1 MESHRANLRLLTTL
15 ALARRRA
22 ASLCERCYIGL
33 MHTRAPTRRR
43 RLRHAV
49 VAIAPLFAGCHSSRP
64 ASSTPVPVANE
75 SSGAL
80 DARVRERIA
89 QVPGAVVGIYYRNL
103 GRAGDTLTINADSV
117 FHAAST
123 MKVGV
128 MIQLFRDVDA
138 GKLSLDRQVT
148 LQNRF
153 SSIIDGSPYTL
164 DPKDDSDSSLYL
176 QVGQPV
182 AIRELLDRMIER
194 SSNLA
199 TNTVIEI
206 VGAQRTDSTVHALGA
221 THMQVLRG
229 VEDLKAFDAGRN
241 NVLSARDLGTL
252 LAAIQDGRAATPASC
267 EQMRQILLA
276 QEFSTEIPAGLP
288 PGTPVAHKTGWITS
302 VLHDAAIVYPRSA
315 APYILVVLTRGIPDE
330 HVAQHLIADISR
342 SIYQHATGTPQKV
355 ALDR

>member
-1 MESHRANLRLLTTL
+1 MHPRSHSGGHRSWR
-15 ALARRRA
+15 
-22 ASLCERCYIGL
+22 
-33 MHTRAPTRRR
+33 
-43 RLRHAV
+43 AV
-49 VAIAPLFAGCHSSRP
+49 VAVVPLVAACHSNRP
-64 ASSTPVPVANE
+64 APSAPTTAAGGSTA
-75 SSGAL
+75 AL
-80 DARVRERIA
+80 DARLRERIA
-89 QVPGAVVGIYYRNL
+89 QIPGAVVGIYYRDL
-103 GRAGDTLTINADSV
+103 GRVGDTLTINADSV

-128 MIQLFRDVDA
+128 MIQLFGEVDA
-138 GKLSLDRQVT
+138 GKLSLDQQVT

-164 DPKDDSDSSLYL
+164 DPKDDSDSTLYL
-176 QVGQPV
+176 KVGQSV

-199 TNTVIEI
+199 TNSVIEL
-206 VGAQRTDSTVHALGA
+206 VGPQRTDSAVHALGA
-221 THMQVLRG
+221 TRMQVLRG

-267 EQMRQILLA
+267 AQMRQILLA

-288 PGTPVAHKTGWITS
+288 PGTPVAHKTGWITG
-302 VLHDAAIVYPRSA
+302 VLHDAAIVYPRSSS
-315 APYILVVLTRGIPDE
+315 PYILVVLTRGIPDE

-342 SIYQHATGTPQKV
+342 SIYAHATGTPQKV

>member
-1 MESHRANLRLLTTL
+1 MESHAANLRLLTAL
-15 ALARRRA
+15 ALACPQHP
-22 ASLCERCYIGL
+22 SLCDWCYIRL
-33 MHTRAPTRRR
+33 MHPRSLADGRRSWC
-43 RLRHAV
+43 AV
-49 VAIAPLFAGCHSSRP
+49 VAVVPLVAACHSNRP
-64 ASSTPVPVANE
+64 APSAPTTVPGASTV
-75 SSGAL
+75 AL
-80 DARVRERIA
+80 DARVRDRVA
-89 QVPGAVVGIYYRNL
+89 QVPGAVAGIYYRNL
-103 GRAGDTLTINADSV
+103 GRVGDTLTINADSV

-128 MIQLFRDVDA
+128 MIELFRDVDA
-138 GKLSLDRQVT
+138 GKLSLDQQVT

-176 QVGQPV
+176 KVGQPV

-199 TNTVIEI
+199 TNSVIEL
-206 VGAQRTDSTVHALGA
+206 VGPQRTDSAVHVLGA

-252 LAAIQDGRAATPASC
+252 LGAIQDSRAATPASC

-288 PGTPVAHKTGWITS
+288 PGTPVAHKTGWITG
-302 VLHDAAIVYPRSA
+302 VLHDAAIVYPRNAS
-315 APYILVVLTRGIPDE
+315 PYILVVLTRGIPDE